1 MKSTIHTHQKNNFK
15 FVRKTNLK
23 TIGLLFLATM
33 AVVSCTND
41 DTQKDYLPTAANFY
55 AIKEQGVKNVTQN
68 FTATA
73 GNGLITLTSAKG
85 VVITLNGNALTKNGN
100 PVTGAIDITYIE
112 LFDKGR
118 MLVTNK
124 PTMGVMANGNHA
136 MLKSGGEFFIKAS
149 QGGVDLAT
157 TGGIQ
162 LQVPVNLTGT
172 IDTGMLFWAGDTTDA
187 ENLAWVRP
195 GTAAGAAGGQKDGN
209 VGFNQNSYNVS
220 FGNFGWTNVDRF
232 YSDPRPKTTILA
244 AVPTGYDNNNSAIY
258 LSYDGEGQNALAK
271 LDTYNSTTKQF
282 SEHYGQ
288 IPIGLSC
295 HVIFATEDNGQWRY
309 AIKAVT
315 VAANDVYTFTL
326 AETTLGTEAQLVAAI
341 NAIQ

>member
-1 MKSTIHTHQKNNFK
+1 MKT
-15 FVRKTNLK
+15 LK

-33 AVVSCTND
+33 ALVSCTND
-41 DTQKDYLPTAANFY
+41 TTNDSVPTAASFY

-68 FTATA
+68 FNATA
-73 GNGLITLTSAKG
+73 GAGLITLTSAKG
-85 VVITLNGNALTKNGN
+85 VIITLNGNALTKNGN

-124 PTMGVMANGNHA
+124 PTMGIMADGNHA

-149 QGGVDLAT
+149 QGGVALAT
-157 TGGIQ
+157 SSNIT
-162 LQVPVNLTGT
+162 LVVPTNLTGGLDNT
-172 IDTGMLFWAGDTTDA
+172 MTLWTGAIDTKDELVWRAAD
-187 ENLAWVRP
+187 
-195 GTAAGAAGGQKDGN
+195 AAGANGGKGGVDG
-209 VGFNQNSYNVS
+209 VQNSYYVT

-232 YSDPRPKTTILA
+232 YSDPRPKTTILVA
-244 AVPTGYDNNNSAIY
+244 APQGYDNTNSAIY

-271 LDTYNSTTKQF
+271 LDTYTAAGLF

-288 IPIGLSC
+288 IPVGLAC
-295 HVIFATEDNGQWRY
+295 HIIFATEDNGQWRY

-315 VAANDVYTFTL
+315 ITAGSTYTFTL
-326 AETTLGTEAQLVAAI
+326 AETTVGSETQLVAAI